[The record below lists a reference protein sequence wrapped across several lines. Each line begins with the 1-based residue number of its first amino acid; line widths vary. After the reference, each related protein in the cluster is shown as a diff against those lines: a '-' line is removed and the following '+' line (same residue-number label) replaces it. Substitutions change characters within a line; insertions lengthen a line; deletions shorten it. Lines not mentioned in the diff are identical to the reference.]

1 MDFLDSCPKR
11 RADVTNRSIDGDRV
25 VLDQRTGRLHRL
37 NASASL
43 VWALCDGT
51 RTSDEIA
58 EGVAEAFAETPSTF
72 AEEIRE
78 ILRQFMDLG
87 LLEPAPCRRQSGLV
101 VAL

>member
-1 MDFLDSCPKR
+1 MDHIGPRPKR
-11 RADVTNRSIDGDRV
+11 RVDVVNRTVDGDRV
-25 VLDQRTGRLHRL
+25 VLDRTTGRLHRL

-58 EGVAEAFAETPSTF
+58 EGVEEAFAETPPTF
-72 AEEIRE
+72 GEEIRE

-87 LLEPAPCRRQSGLV
+87 LLDPAPDRR
-101 VAL
+101 